1 MKLDNWPTTADLN
14 DIYADVRRLELEPCI
29 AEHDAFGFTIVPPE
43 KVAPAAFFDRVRSA
57 LLDVHHR
64 RTGQSIHPQDLATAD
79 LKEAIGDA
87 PLARG
92 WRLLGEDPVF
102 EEALMNPVVH
112 TLARYFLGKSV
123 IVSEI
128 LGLLKQADPTP
139 THMLHTDQ
147 HGTPPPLP
155 QYAQFLNITWAL
167 TDYTKANGAL
177 AIVPGSHRFGRK
189 PEPYEADHL
198 KNDALVPA
206 IPVEC
211 KAGSLIVWGGTT
223 WHGSYPRTA
232 PGVRMTIVMA
242 FTRSYMK
249 TIQDL
254 KSSIPPEIFARNGRE
269 FARLLRVESAYPIGD
284 GPDKAKTDA
293 LVNAGRTPWS

>member
-1 MKLDNWPTTADLN
+1 VKLDNWETTADLN
-14 DIYADVRRLELEPCI
+14 PIYADIRRLGLEQNI

-43 KVAPAAFFDRVRSA
+43 KVGPPKLFERLRQA
-57 LLDVHHR
+57 LLDVHFR
-64 RTGQSIHPQDLATAD
+64 RTGQRLQIEDLASAD
-79 LKEAIGDA
+79 LRDSLGAKPTSSYWKLI
-87 PLARG
+87 
-92 WRLLGEDPVF
+92 GEDPVF
-102 EEALMNPVVH
+102 EEAVMNPVVH

-128 LGLLKQADPTP
+128 LGLLKQADPAP

-155 QYAQFLNITWAL
+155 QYPQFLNITWAL

-189 PEPYEADHL
+189 PEPYESDHL
-198 KNDALVPA
+198 KNDPLVPA

-211 KAGSLIVWGGTT
+211 APGSLIVWGGTT
-223 WHGSYPRTA
+223 WHGSYPRSA
-232 PGVRMTIVMA
+232 PGIRLTIVMA
-242 FTRSYMK
+242 FVRSYMK

-254 KSSIPPEIFARNGRE
+254 KHSIPPEVFERNSPE
-269 FARLLRVESAYPIGD
+269 FARFMGRRSAYPVGD
-284 GPDKAKTDA
+284 GPDMEDTLAF
-293 LVNAGRTPWS
+293 VNAGRTPWS